1 MVQGQEMKHKLRYSA
16 QARKDLDEIWDYIVA
31 DLGNSIAA
39 EKTVN
44 RIMDDIDR
52 LVDFPKMGTT
62 LRSVTQMV
70 TDYRYIVSG
79 NYMAFYRVY
88 DNTVYVVRIL
98 YGRRDYMR
106 VLFDETSASNI
117 SQ

>member
-1 MVQGQEMKHKLRYSA
+1 MKHKLRYSA

-31 DLGNSIAA
+31 DLGNCIAA

-44 RIMDDIDR
+44 RIIDDIER
-52 LVDFPKMGTT
+52 LADFPEMGLM
-62 LRSVTQMV
+62 LRNVAHMV

-79 NYMAFYRVY
+79 NYMAFYRVS
-88 DNTVYVVRIL
+88 DKTVYIVRVL
-98 YGRRDYMR
+98 YGRREYMR
-106 VLFDETSASNI
+106 VLFDDPSSYTV

>member
-1 MVQGQEMKHKLRYSA
+1 MKPKLRYSA

-31 DLGNSIAA
+31 DLGNPIAA

-52 LVDFPKMGTT
+52 LADFPEMGTM
-62 LRSVTQMV
+62 LRNVTHMV

-79 NYMAFYRVY
+79 NYMAFYRIY
-88 DNTVYVVRIL
+88 DNTVYIVRIL

-106 VLFDETSASNI
+106 VLFEETPENKI
-117 SQ
+117 PQ

>member
-1 MVQGQEMKHKLRYSA
+1 MKHRLRYSA

-31 DLGNSIAA
+31 DLSNPIAA

-52 LVDFPKMGTT
+52 LVDFPEMGTM
-62 LRSVTQMV
+62 LRDVTHMV

-79 NYMAFYRVY
+79 NYMAFYRFHDDFVSI
-88 DNTVYVVRIL
+88 VRIL
-98 YGRRDYMR
+98 FGRRDYMR
-106 VLFDETSASNI
+106 ILFDDSSNHNI

>member
-1 MVQGQEMKHKLRYSA
+1 VQGQEMKHKLHYSA
-16 QARKDLDEIWDYIVA
+16 QARNDLDEIWDYIVA
-31 DLGNSIAA
+31 DLGNPIAA
-39 EKTVN
+39 EKTVT

-52 LVDFPKMGTT
+52 LADFPEMGTM
-62 LRSVTQMV
+62 LRNVTHMV

-79 NYMAFYRVY
+79 NYMAFYRFY
-88 DNTVYVVRIL
+88 DSTVYIVRIL

-106 VLFDETSASNI
+106 VLFGDTSDCNI

>member
-1 MVQGQEMKHKLRYSA
+1 MKHKLRYSV

-31 DLGNSIAA
+31 DLGNPIAA

-44 RIMDDIDR
+44 RIMDDVDR
-52 LVDFPKMGTT
+52 LIDFPEMGTM
-62 LRSVTQMV
+62 LRNVTHMV

-79 NYMAFYRVY
+79 NYMAFYRIY
-88 DNTVYVVRIL
+88 DNTVYIVRIL

-106 VLFDETSASNI
+106 VLFGDTSGSNI

>member
-1 MVQGQEMKHKLRYSA
+1 MKHKLRYSA

-31 DLGNSIAA
+31 DLGNHIAA

-44 RIMDDIDR
+44 RIMDDVDR
-52 LVDFPKMGTT
+52 LADFPEMGTM
-62 LRSVTQMV
+62 LRNVTHMV

-79 NYMAFYRVY
+79 NYMAFYRMY
-88 DNTVYVVRIL
+88 DNTVYIVRIL

-106 VLFDETSASNI
+106 VLFGDASDSNI

>member
-1 MVQGQEMKHKLRYSA
+1 MKHKLRYSA

-31 DLGNSIAA
+31 DLGNPIAA

-52 LVDFPKMGTT
+52 LAAFPEMGAM
-62 LRSVTQMV
+62 LRNVTHMV

-79 NYMAFYRVY
+79 NYMAFYRTY

-106 VLFDETSASNI
+106 VLFGDTSDSNI

>member
-1 MVQGQEMKHKLRYSA
+1 MKHKLRYSA

-31 DLGNSIAA
+31 DLSNPIAA

-52 LVDFPKMGTT
+52 LVDFPEMGTM
-62 LRSVTQMV
+62 LRDVTHMV

-79 NYMAFYRVY
+79 NYMAFYRMY
-88 DNTVYVVRIL
+88 DNTVYIVRIL

-106 VLFDETSASNI
+106 VLFGDASDSNV

>member
-1 MVQGQEMKHKLRYSA
+1 MKHKLRYSV

-31 DLGNSIAA
+31 DLGNPIAA

-52 LVDFPKMGTT
+52 LTDFPEMGTM
-62 LRSVTQMV
+62 LRNVTHMV

-79 NYMAFYRVY
+79 NYMAFYRIY
-88 DNTVYVVRIL
+88 DNTVYIVRIL

-106 VLFDETSASNI
+106 VLFGDKSDSNI

>member
-1 MVQGQEMKHKLRYSA
+1 MKYKLRYSA

-31 DLGNSIAA
+31 DLGNPIAA

-52 LVDFPKMGTT
+52 LADFTEMGTM
-62 LRSVTQMV
+62 LRNVTHMV

-79 NYMAFYRVY
+79 NYMAFYRIY
-88 DNTVYVVRIL
+88 DNTVYIVRIL

-106 VLFDETSASNI
+106 VLFGDTSDSNI

>member
-1 MVQGQEMKHKLRYSA
+1 MKHRLYYSA

-31 DLGNSIAA
+31 DLGNPIAA
-39 EKTVN
+39 EKTVS

-52 LVDFPKMGTT
+52 LADFPEMGTM
-62 LRSVTQMV
+62 LRNVTHMV

-79 NYMAFYRVY
+79 SYMAFYRFH
-88 DNTVYVVRIL
+88 DSTVYIVRIL

-106 VLFDETSASNI
+106 VLFGDTSDRNV